1 MGALDGVLVLDLTR
15 LLPGAAATQ
24 ALAEAGAEVV
34 KIEQPG
40 AGDHARTLSPEVFV
54 RTNAGKKSAALDLKH
69 PLGRRALIDLA
80 ARADVVVE
88 SFRPGVMLRLGLDY
102 ERLSADHPRLIVAS
116 ITGYGQSGE
125 FAGLAGHDINYIAIA
140 GLLSLNTGAGGAP
153 VIPGF
158 QIADI
163 AGGAT
168 QAVNRILLAL
178 LDRQRTGR
186 GAHLDISMT
195 GGLGPLLTLPLAVHA
210 ASGAGPRPSD
220 GMLTGRYAC
229 YNVYAA
235 REGHVAVGALETKFW
250 IELCRRL
257 GLDDLAAAQYDDSRQ
272 QEAKER
278 LQAIFLQ
285 KRAAEWFAELRGSD
299 CCLTPV
305 RGLAEAAAADR
316 PPQSPPPG
324 LGRHTDEM
332 LRRAGYGE
340 ERIGQLRR
348 SGAAA

>member
-1 MGALDGVLVLDLTR
+1 MGALDGILVLDLTR

-40 AGDHARTLSPEVFV
+40 QGDHARTLSPEVFA
-54 RTNAGKKSAALDLKH
+54 RTNADKKSAAIDLKH
-69 PLGRRALIDLA
+69 PLGRQAMIDLSA
-80 ARADVVVE
+80 HADIVVE
-88 SFRPGVMLRLGLDY
+88 SFRPGVMQRLGLDY

-116 ITGYGQSGE
+116 ITGYGQGGE
-125 FAGLAGHDINYIAIA
+125 LAGLAGHDINYISIA
-140 GLLSLNTGAGGAP
+140 GLLSLNAGAGGAP

-163 AGGAT
+163 AGGAMN
-168 QAVNRILLAL
+168 AVNRILLAL
-178 LDRQRTGR
+178 LERQRTGR

-195 GGLGPLLTLPLAVHA
+195 GGLAPLLTLPLAVQSA
-210 ASGAGPRPSD
+210 AGAAPRPSE

-229 YNVYAA
+229 YNVYAT
-235 REGHVAVGALETKFW
+235 RDGYVAVGALEAKFW

-257 GLDDLAAAQYDDSRQ
+257 GLDDLAAAQYDDRRQ
-272 QEAKER
+272 PEAKAR
-278 LQAIFLQ
+278 LQAIFVQ
-285 KRAAEWFAELRGSD
+285 KGAEEWFAELRGSD

-305 RGLAEAAAADR
+305 RGLAEAAADR
-316 PPQSPPPG
+316 PPQAPPPP
-324 LGRHTDEM
+324 LGRHTDEV
-332 LRRAGYGE
+332 LHRAGYDE
-340 ERIGQLRR
+340 ERIRHLRR